1 MYDNLLNLVKAD
13 MVDPA
18 QNKQDDVLKKF
29 VVEVGKKESRK
40 IKGRKEA
47 KSKSFWFGMGMSGII
62 GWSITIPTLLG
73 IALGIWID
81 KKWPSPISWTITL
94 LGVGIAIGC
103 LNAWRWMKMSGK
115 ND

>member
-1 MYDNLLNLVKAD
+1 

-18 QNKQDDVLKKF
+18 QKKEDDVLKKF
-29 VVEVGKKESRK
+29 VAEVGKKESRK

-47 KSKSFWFGMGMSGII
+47 KLKTLWFGMGMSGII

-81 KKWPSPISWTITL
+81 KKWPSPISWTLTL
-94 LGVGIAIGC
+94 LSVGIAIGC

>member
-81 KKWPSPISWTITL
+81 KKWPSPISWTLTL

>member
-1 MYDNLLNLVKAD
+1 MYGNLLNLVKAD

-18 QNKQDDVLKKF
+18 QKKEDDVLKKF
-29 VVEVGKKESRK
+29 VAEVGKKESRK

-47 KSKSFWFGMGMSGII
+47 KLKTLWFGMGMSGII
-62 GWSITIPTLLG
+62 GWAITIPTLLG

-81 KKWPSPISWTITL
+81 KKWPSPISWTLTL
-94 LGVGIAIGC
+94 LSVGIAIGC

>member
-1 MYDNLLNLVKAD
+1 MYGNLLNLVKAD

-18 QNKQDDVLKKF
+18 QKKEDDVLKKF

-40 IKGRKEA
+40 IKGRKES

-81 KKWPSPISWTITL
+81 KKWPSPVSWTLTL
-94 LGVGIAIGC
+94 LSVGIAIGC
-103 LNAWRWMKMSGK
+103 LNAWRWIKMSDK